1 MKYLNGLC
9 LLTSLMLA
17 LLVAFGLV
25 DFDTRSSSW
34 DRFTVSVLCIIVAMI
49 YINNILDNKLKTL
62 KEENDAS

>member
-25 DFDTRSSSW
+25 AFDTGSSSW
-34 DRFTVSVLCIIVAMI
+34 DRFTVSVLWIIVAMI

-62 KEENDAS
+62 KEEKDAN

>member
-1 MKYLNGLC
+1 
-9 LLTSLMLA
+9 MLA